1 MKKNTFGILMATILT
16 LGAVVALTT
25 QIPVYAKDNAAA
37 ALQGKQTK
45 AQFAIENMTCA
56 TCPIS
61 VRAAMRRVDGVK
73 SVKVDFGTKVA
84 TVTFD
89 PSKANVQSIADAST
103 NVGYPAT
110 KIEN

>member
-1 MKKNTFGILMATILT
+1 MKKNTLGILMAAILT
-16 LGAVVALTT
+16 LGIAVALAT
-25 QIPVYAKDNAAA
+25 QMPVYAKDNAAA
-37 ALQGKQTK
+37 ASQSKQTK

-61 VRAAMRRVDGVK
+61 VRTAIKRVDGVK
-73 SVKVDFGTKVA
+73 SVKIDFATKVA

-89 PSKANVQSIADAST
+89 PSLTNAQSVADAST

-110 KIEN
+110 KVEN